1 MQETRVLSL
10 GQEDPPEEETATHS
24 RILAWRIPGTE
35 EPGGLQSGGLQESDT
50 TEAAEHKLMR
60 EAGLGSPVG
69 WMDLHP
75 HGWAQGER
83 WCWPRHG
90 NSVSAP
96 WPQGNRP
103 LRVRQASPPVPEART
118 PRPPDTRE

>member
-10 GQEDPPEEETATHS
+10 GQEDPPGEETATH
-24 RILAWRIPGTE
+24 RGILAWRIPRTE
-35 EPGGLQSGGLQESDT
+35 EPGGLQSVGLQESDT
-50 TEAAEHKLMR
+50 TEAAEHMLLR
-60 EAGLGSPVG
+60 DAGLGSPVG
-69 WMDLHP
+69 RMDLHP

-90 NSVSAP
+90 SSVSAP

-103 LRVRQASPPVPEART
+103 LRVRQASPRVPEART
-118 PRPPDTRE
+118 PLPPVTRE